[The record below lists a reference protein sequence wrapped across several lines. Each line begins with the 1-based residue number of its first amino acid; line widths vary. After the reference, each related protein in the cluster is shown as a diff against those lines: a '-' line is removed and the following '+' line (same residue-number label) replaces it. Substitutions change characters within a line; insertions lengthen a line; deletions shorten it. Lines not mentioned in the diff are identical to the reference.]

1 MSGAPAW
8 LAPEGTLIIEI
19 GDTQGEPVL
28 ALARAAGFAKAEVRP
43 DLAGRDRALVATAHP
58 SELG

>member
-1 MSGAPAW
+1 MLDQCPV
-8 LAPEGTLIIEI
+8 PEGASASDAVAAT
-19 GDTQGEPVL
+19 L
-28 ALARAAGFAKAEVRP
+28 ALARAAGFATAEVRP